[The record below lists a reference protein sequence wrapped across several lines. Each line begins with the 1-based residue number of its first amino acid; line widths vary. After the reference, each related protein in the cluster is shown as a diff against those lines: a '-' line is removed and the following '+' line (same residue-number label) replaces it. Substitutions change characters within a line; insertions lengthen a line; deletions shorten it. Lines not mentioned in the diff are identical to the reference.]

1 MNGLLAESTGLGRAC
16 LLRKLLGTIV
26 SQWAIFERCRTGIY
40 FLIAFHVPGDEDMHE
55 QIAYGMEVMGL
66 RCALHPRPCRSDT
79 CMCIRACVYSHCPHT
94 HACPPSHCDEATL
107 YRDWWFKPVTHV
119 PVSLLHCGGRESF
132 HSLTHSLTHLLTYLP
147 TYVTYLLTYSHCP
160 HTHALH
166 TAHCA
171 HSTRVSAS
179 G

>member
-1 MNGLLAESTGLGRAC
+1 VTGGSSQSHMCLSLFYTVGEESRSTHSLTHSLTHLLTYLPTYVTY
-16 LLRKLLGTIV
+16 LLT
-26 SQWAIFERCRTGIY
+26 
-40 FLIAFHVPGDEDMHE
+40 
-55 QIAYGMEVMGL
+55 
-66 RCALHPRPCRSDT
+66 
-79 CMCIRACVYSHCPHT
+79 YSHCPHT